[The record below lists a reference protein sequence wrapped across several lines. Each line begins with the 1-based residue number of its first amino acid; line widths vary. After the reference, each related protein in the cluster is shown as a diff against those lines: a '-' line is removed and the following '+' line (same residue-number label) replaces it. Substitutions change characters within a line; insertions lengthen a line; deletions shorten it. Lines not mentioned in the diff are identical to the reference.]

1 MRIVHADGV
10 FTGTQEILDGAVALE
25 DDRVHAVGSA
35 AGVASAFPGTPVE
48 RVNGV
53 VFPGLVNA
61 HTHVELSVFHG
72 AVPSGLGFVGWV
84 DRFMGLRGSVSP
96 EATAA
101 AIERAAATL
110 AERGTVAVGD
120 ITNGLAAVSALAAQ
134 GLAGWVFHEL
144 FGLGA
149 QDAAAR
155 YAAMP
160 TAAVGRDFGDLAYHR
175 TPHTLH
181 TLHPS
186 VLALFAD
193 EARTPGARLSVHL
206 AEHPGER
213 RLLED
218 GDGPMAD
225 WLLARTGA
233 RVSGVSLGPIAY
245 AARLGLLREN
255 VMLVHLTDATGEEL
269 EQVAAAGSRVVL
281 CPRSNVFIE
290 GRLPDVRAMLRSGIE
305 PALGTDS
312 LASNDS
318 LDVLDDADLLRRS
331 FPEVPASTWLQAATR
346 NGARALGLAG
356 VGELAPSA
364 APGVYA
370 IEGALEGRRPADFV
384 LDHRDRT
391 RRVLAR
397 RIAS

>member
-25 DDRVHAVGSA
+25 GDRVHAVGSA
-35 AGVASAFPGTPVE
+35 ADVASAFPGAPVQ

-120 ITNGLAAVSALAAQ
+120 ITNGLSAVSALAAQ
-134 GLAGWVFHEL
+134 GLGGWVFHEL

-149 QDAAAR
+149 QDVAAR

-175 TPHTLH
+175 APHTLH

-213 RLLED
+213 RLLEH

-233 RVSGVSLGPIAY
+233 RVSGVSRGPVAY
-245 AARLGLLREN
+245 AGDLGLLREN

-269 EQVAAAGSRVVL
+269 DQVATAKSPVVL

-290 GRLPDVRAMLRSGIE
+290 GRLPDVRAMLRRGIE

-312 LASNDS
+312 LASNDT
-318 LDVLDDADLLRRS
+318 LDVLDDAALLRRS
-331 FPEVPASTWLQAATR
+331 FPDEPASIWLQAATR
-346 NGARALGLAG
+346 NGARALGLSG
-356 VGELAPSA
+356 VGELAASA

-397 RIAS
+397 RSAS

>member
-10 FTGTQEILDGAVALE
+10 FTGTQEIRDGAIALE
-25 DDRVHAVGSA
+25 GDRIAAVGPGA
-35 AGVASAFPGTPVE
+35 AVLAEFPGAPVE
-48 RVNGV
+48 RVHGA

-96 EATAA
+96 EATSA
-101 AIERAAATL
+101 AIERAVATL
-110 AERGTVAVGD
+110 AAQGTVAVGD
-120 ITNGLAAVSALAAQ
+120 VTNGLAAASTLAAH
-134 GLAGWVFHEL
+134 GLAGCVFHEL

-149 QDAAAR
+149 DDAQAR
-155 YAAMP
+155 YHAMP
-160 TAAVGRDFGDLAYHR
+160 QARTGRRMGDLTYHR
-175 TPHTLH
+175 APHTLH

-206 AEHPGER
+206 AEHPAER
-213 RLLED
+213 RLLEH

-233 RVSGVSLGPIAY
+233 RVSGVGLGPIDY
-245 AARLGLLREN
+245 AAHLGLLRDN
-255 VMLVHLTDATGEEL
+255 VILVHLTDASDAEL
-269 EQVAAAGSRVVL
+269 DQVAKAKSPVVL

-312 LASNDS
+312 LASNDT
-318 LDVLDDADLLRRS
+318 LDVLDDAALLRRS
-331 FPEVPASTWLQAATR
+331 FPEIPASTWLQAATR

-356 VGELAPSA
+356 AGELTRGA

-370 IEGALEGRRPADFV
+370 VEGSLEGRGPADFV

-397 RIAS
+397 RLAP